1 MMARATVPRPARA
14 PPDAFQ
20 TARFQEFE
28 AVTEPV
34 FAHQPTPPSAAEPAP
49 PLNPA
54 RKKLD
59 LSRVSPPEA
68 LEAVRIEELT
78 IDGICGVY

>member
-1 MMARATVPRPARA
+1 M
-14 PPDAFQ
+14 
-20 TARFQEFE
+20 
-28 AVTEPV
+28 TE
-34 FAHQPTPPSAAEPAP
+34 SAAAQQPAPRRAAPLAPEPAQP
-49 PLNPA
+49 GLPA

-59 LSRVSPPEA
+59 LSRVSPPES

>member
-1 MMARATVPRPARA
+1 MRA
-14 PPDAFQ
+14 PLLEPFQ
-20 TARFQEFE
+20 TARLQEFD
-28 AVTEPV
+28 AVTEP
-34 FAHQPTPPSAAEPAP
+34 AAAPQLAPEPAP
-49 PLNPA
+49 PVIPA

-59 LSRVSPPEA
+59 LSRVSPPES